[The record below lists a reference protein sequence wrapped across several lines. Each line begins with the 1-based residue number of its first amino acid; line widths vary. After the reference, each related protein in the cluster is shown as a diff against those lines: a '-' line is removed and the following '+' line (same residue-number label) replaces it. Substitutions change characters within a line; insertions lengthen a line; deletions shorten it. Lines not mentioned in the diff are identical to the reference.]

1 MLELMIYRRRR
12 YRSAARAGFYRFE
25 NQQRK
30 AVYGFS
36 DGDFVRLRDE
46 YGNVWRGQAEDMG
59 DNSVR
64 FLFRD
69 SDGNRISGISD
80 HNGVVLRDEHGNTW
94 RGYID

>member
-1 MLELMIYRRRR
+1 MIYNRRRR
-12 YRSAARAGFYRFE
+12 SASHCGYYRFE
-25 NQQRK
+25 NAHRK
-30 AVYGFS
+30 SVFGFG

-46 YGNVWRGQAEDMG
+46 YGNVWRGQAEVAEDQ
-59 DNSVR
+59 SVR

-80 HNGVVLRDEHGNTW
+80 HSGVVLRDERGNLW